1 MNKYNL
7 IYLIY
12 NPERKTTM
20 KSPFTKKKELNPERK
35 TTMKSTFT
43 EKKGIKNMIRNIAIS
58 SLLIVIASLSLI
70 NCTTEPEPTPTFTP
84 VPPTSIPIPEPT
96 ATPTPIPPTATPI
109 PEPTAEPTPDLSTYA
124 QIPGIVDPTNFGWP
138 RQIESSEGVVT
149 TEAPVK
155 NAHML
160 SLGHAEI
167 MLALV
172 GPKPLSATYSFYS
185 DPQISNI
192 TDQITDIPVIG
203 FDPEEVVAL
212 EPDFAI
218 VSRFTDAD
226 LVAILKEAG
235 IPVIRT
241 SLENSTEGNIPN
253 ILLMAYAFGAEQRG
267 LQLADEIQTRL
278 QYIQETIQNED
289 PDKPLVLS
297 TAFYDSIWVAGTDST
312 ENGIII
318 AAGGTNAATEAG
330 IESHQQVSI
339 ESIVAMNPD
348 IIIITQPQ
356 ESAIEY
362 ANMLKNEPAM
372 QNVPAVKNNNIF
384 TVPPNYFTTLSH
396 WNIRGIE
403 TLAAI
408 LYPQIFSENQFEDFQ
423 PYNP

>member
-1 MNKYNL
+1 MNKYNP

-12 NPERKTTM
+12 K
-20 KSPFTKKKELNPERK
+20 PERK
-35 TTMKSTFT
+35 TTMKSTFI

-70 NCTTEPEPTPTFTP
+70 NCTSEPEPTPTFTP
-84 VPPTSIPIPEPT
+84 VPPTSTPIPEPT
-96 ATPTPIPPTATPI
+96 ATSTPVPPTSTPIRPTATPI
-109 PEPTAEPTPDLSTYA
+109 PEPTAEPTPDLSAYG

-149 TEAPVK
+149 IEAPVK

-278 QYIQETIQNED
+278 QYIQETIQNEN

-318 AAGGTNAATEAG
+318 AAGGTNAATKAG

-356 ESAIEY
+356 ESAIKY

-372 QNVPAVKNNNIF
+372 QNVPAVKNNYIF

-403 TLAAI
+403 TLATI

>member
-1 MNKYNL
+1 M
-7 IYLIY
+7 
-12 NPERKTTM
+12 
-20 KSPFTKKKELNPERK
+20 
-35 TTMKSTFT
+35 
-43 EKKGIKNMIRNIAIS
+43 
-58 SLLIVIASLSLI
+58 
-70 NCTTEPEPTPTFTP
+70 
-84 VPPTSIPIPEPT
+84 
-96 ATPTPIPPTATPI
+96 
-109 PEPTAEPTPDLSTYA
+109 
-124 QIPGIVDPTNFGWP
+124 
-138 RQIESSEGVVT
+138 VT
-149 TEAPVK
+149 IEAPVK

-192 TDQITDIPVIG
+192 TDQITNISVIG

-212 EPDFAI
+212 EPEFAI

-278 QYIQETIQNED
+278 QYIQETIQNEN

-403 TLAAI
+403 TLATI
-408 LYPQIFSENQFEDFQ
+408 LYPEIFSENQFEDFQ